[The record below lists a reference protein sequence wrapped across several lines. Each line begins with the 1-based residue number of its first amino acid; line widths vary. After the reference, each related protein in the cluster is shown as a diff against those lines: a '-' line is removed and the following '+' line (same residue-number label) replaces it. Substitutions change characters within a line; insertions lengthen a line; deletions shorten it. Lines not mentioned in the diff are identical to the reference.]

1 MIHRLVRQQVVSA
14 NLDVV
19 WDYFASPKNLDEMTP
34 PDMKFK
40 ILSGGEEAMYLGQ
53 LIEYRVQIMPMV
65 SSRWLT
71 EIAHLEE
78 KTFFVD
84 EQRLGPYQFWY
95 HEHRFEPVK
104 GGTKISDRVTYA
116 LPFGPLGELVHA
128 IWVDRRL
135 QYIFNYRRDKVNTL
149 FNN

>member
-1 MIHRLVRQQVVSA
+1 MIHRLVRQQVVST

-19 WDYFASPKNLDEMTP
+19 WNYFATPKNLDEMTP

-40 ILSGGEEAMYLGQ
+40 ILSGGEEPMYLGQ

-84 EQRLGPYQFWY
+84 EQRRGPYKFWY
-95 HEHRFEPVK
+95 HEHRFEPIN

-128 IWVDRRL
+128 IWVNRRL
-135 QYIFNYRRDKVNTL
+135 KYIFNFRRDKVQTL
-149 FNN
+149 FNS